1 MISLIGNELKKIFKK
16 KTLIILFII
25 VLALCV
31 LSNGLTKVFD
41 KYVVIEDMFDEG
53 YYEAELKF
61 AKESGDIEY
70 QKQCEAGLEAY
81 KIIKKYGKDSWQRYV
96 IEEKLQ
102 PLIFEM
108 LKLEKGKE
116 YEKLKKEYDEILA
129 NIEKGDWRLF
139 AQSELKDI
147 NEQIKTV
154 NDEESLEL
162 LKQEKQVVEWR
173 LEKDIPYG
181 KSNLNKYLL
190 SWTLAKNQ
198 IREFEKNKKTSYNEK
213 VNNQKNIEAVKLCE
227 YAIKNKINEN
237 VVVTRSDEL
246 KYNIKDNAKSLLLD
260 SVQSFSFFIIIVAVV
275 ISGTIVSEE
284 FNKGTIKLLLVRP
297 FKRVQILLAK
307 FIASLIILLISITT
321 VIILQTIIGGICYGF
336 DSYSLPTL
344 VYNFNTNSVENIGT
358 IQYLLISA
366 ICLLP
371 KFILLLTLSFTIG
384 TVLVSTPIA
393 IAIPLIGVMG
403 EEIINQ
409 LVSSFE
415 KARFLIYF
423 VTPNWDLNIYTFG
436 KLPEIE
442 KITLPFSIIVCMFYF
457 IVMISINIFA
467 FKKKNIKNI

>member
-1 MISLIGNELKKIFKK
+1 M
-16 KTLIILFII
+16 
-25 VLALCV
+25 CV

-116 YEKLKKEYDEILA
+116 YEILA

-147 NEQIKTV
+147 NEQIKTA

-190 SWTLAKNQ
+190 SWALAKNQ

-246 KYNIKDNAKSLLLD
+246 KYNIKDNAKSLLLET
-260 SVQSFSFFIIIVAVV
+260 VESFSFFIIIAVV
-275 ISGTIVSEE
+275 IVAGTIVSEE

-297 FKRVQILLAK
+297 FSRTKILLAK
-307 FIASLIILLISITT
+307 FITCLITLLISIVSII
-321 VIILQTIIGGICYGF
+321 VIQIIVGGIVYGF
-336 DSYSLPTL
+336 SSYNLPTI
-344 VYNFNTNSVENIGT
+344 VYNFNTNSIQTIG
-358 IQYLLISA
+358 ILQYLALST

-371 KFILLLTLSFTIG
+371 KFILLFTLAFSIG
-384 TVLVSTPIA
+384 TILTNSPMA
-393 IAIPLIGVMG
+393 IAIPLLGIMG
-403 EEIINQ
+403 EQIINQ
-409 LVSSFE
+409 LAYTYE
-415 KARFLIYF
+415 KARFLMYF
-423 VTPNWDLNIYTFG
+423 VTPNWNLNIYTFG
-436 KLPEIE
+436 KLPELE
-442 KITLPFSIIVCMFYF
+442 PITLPFSIAICVVYF
-457 IVMISINIFA
+457 IIMMCMNILV
-467 FKKKNIKNI
+467 FKKRDIKNI